1 MTAMEGEVAVEQE
14 HLRYLIPALVA
25 CDLEEPQ
32 LIVAIRSCQKEW
44 IVGQLAAHDDN
55 FPTLHHQ

>member
-1 MTAMEGEVAVEQE
+1 MEGEAAAEQE

-32 LIVAIRSCQKEW
+32 LIAAIHSCRMKRV
-44 IVGQLAAHDDN
+44 VGQLAVHDDS
-55 FPTLHHQ
+55 FPALHHQ